1 MLLLVQIRALLHTAN
16 VPQEPPLLP
25 YHPDSATITEGALVS
40 ISNLQAHP
48 CRVSFRRGDERH
60 ALLTVITPNSH
71 GQPLGCVSPH
81 AVLLAPT
88 QNTVGA
94 GHVLSAAPLLA
105 TAAEAH
111 DQHQKWLKACVRP
124 TVTMLLEAVN
134 ASRQQGMPF
143 SLSSKAHQLG
153 DGVWVLALENNTAVK
168 DVINMLTTSMQDFED
183 SVAEVLAPLCVLDSP
198 TALPPATGAGASRG
212 GVTGGKEK
220 DEKVKS
226 QRSIEKTNSNSG
238 SAGPKSKGR
247 DTMDENAEAAIAATT
262 EKSIEAASQPPAIV
276 PV

>member
-1 MLLLVQIRALLHTAN
+1 MQARALLHTAN

-25 YHPDSATITEGALVS
+25 YHADTATITEGSLVS
-40 ISNLQAHP
+40 IASLQAHP

-81 AVLLAPT
+81 AVLLAPA
-88 QNTVGA
+88 QNTTGA

-124 TVTMLLEAVN
+124 TVNMLLEAVQ

-153 DGVWVLALENNTAVK
+153 DGVWVVALENGTAVK
-168 DVINMLTTSMQDFED
+168 EVISMLNTSMQDFEA
-183 SVAEVLAPLCVLDSP
+183 SVAEVLAPLCALDSP
-198 TALPPATGAGASRG
+198 AALPPPGGLEGASRES
-212 GVTGGKEK
+212 GKAGNRRSLEK
-220 DEKVKS
+220 S
-226 QRSIEKTNSNSG
+226 NSNLS
-238 SAGPKSKGR
+238 SDRKSKGR
-247 DTMDENAEAAIAATT
+247 DAAGGEAQAAAAAAAAETASAEAAS
-262 EKSIEAASQPPAIV
+262 KQPASV

>member
-1 MLLLVQIRALLHTAN
+1 M
-16 VPQEPPLLP
+16 
-25 YHPDSATITEGALVS
+25 S

-81 AVLLAPT
+81 AVLLAPA

-124 TVTMLLEAVN
+124 TVNMLLEAVN

-153 DGVWVLALENNTAVK
+153 DGIWVLALESSTAVR
-168 DVINMLTTSMQDFED
+168 DVINMLTTSMQDFEA
-183 SVAEVLAPLCVLDSP
+183 SVRDVLSPLCALDSP
-198 TALPPATGAGASRG
+198 AALPPTKGPGAPVSMPSTTDEDDKSKSR
-212 GVTGGKEK
+212 
-220 DEKVKS
+220 
-226 QRSIEKTNSNSG
+226 RSIGKSNSNLENVDRR
-238 SAGPKSKGR
+238 SKGR
-247 DTMDENAEAAIAATT
+247 DSMAESADAAIAETAAENAT
-262 EKSIEAASQPPAIV
+262 EEHGHAPS
-276 PV
+276 PVAV